1 MKLEKNLKL
10 MGVLNNEKIINC
22 IKIINTTHKQFV
34 YVVDKKKKLIGILT
48 DADVR
53 RALLKKKKLK

>member
-10 MGVLNNEKIINC
+10 MEFLNNEKIINC

-34 YVVDKKKKLIGILT
+34 YVVDKKKN
-48 DADVR
+48 
-53 RALLKKKKLK
+53 